1 MNSFHSSVTIARNVT
16 EVMAAF
22 WRLEEWPKITA
33 HVRAIDLLF
42 DDENVQVLLMHVDSR
57 GKRDVFKSVRVR
69 QANVIFY
76 FQPVPPPTLKF
87 HRGAWEFEAVPTG
100 TRVTCRHEIVADPNG
115 CRQFFLNTG
124 LELEANAAVVKLEDL
139 IKNNSNQTMEA
150 LKRSLEAIAV
160 AQEAAS

>member
-1 MNSFHSSVTIARNVT
+1 MNSFHSSVTISRSIA
-16 EVMAAF
+16 EVMQAF
-22 WRLEEWPKITA
+22 WRLEDWPKITA

-76 FQPVPPPTLKF
+76 FQPVPPPAVKF
-87 HRGAWEFEAVPTG
+87 HRGAWEFDAVPTG
-100 TRVTCRHEIVADPNG
+100 TRVTCRHEIIADPIG
-115 CRQFFLNTG
+115 CHQFFLNTG
-124 LELEANAAVVKLEDL
+124 LELEANAVVSKLEEL

-150 LKRSLEAIAV
+150 LKRSLELV
-160 AQEAAS
+160 AAREVAS